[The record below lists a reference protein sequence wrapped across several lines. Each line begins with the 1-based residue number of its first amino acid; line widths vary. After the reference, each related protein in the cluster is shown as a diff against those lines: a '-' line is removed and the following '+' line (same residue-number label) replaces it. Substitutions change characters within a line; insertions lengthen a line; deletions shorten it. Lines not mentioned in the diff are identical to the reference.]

1 MARVIL
7 YYVFFEINIKTKR
20 CMVRESGSESETILD
35 TRYYIRILDT
45 RNYLL
50 FTTSVRG
57 IGIFVLGR
65 NKKLFVTLRRSV
77 PKQIKYK
84 QHTERVQRKFLE
96 FTAYRLGSSRS
107 LTNRNYNPIM
117 FLLNL
122 RFLRSKS
129 IVADLLFLLKIINS
143 FIHCPRL
150 AALLKYAL
158 MRSSTFTRT
167 FLPHR
172 IAIYPR

>member
-1 MARVIL
+1 MRA
-7 YYVFFEINIKTKR
+7 
-20 CMVRESGSESETILD
+20 
-35 TRYYIRILDT
+35 
-45 RNYLL
+45 
-50 FTTSVRG
+50 
-57 IGIFVLGR
+57 IGIFVLAR
-65 NKKLFVTLRRSV
+65 NKTLFVTLCRSV

-84 QHTERVQRKFLE
+84 QHAERVQRNFLE
-96 FTAYRLGSSRS
+96 FTAYSLGSSRS
-107 LTNRNYNPIM
+107 LTNHNYNPIM

-129 IVADLLFLLKIINS
+129 IVADFLLLLKIINS

-150 AALLKYAL
+150 AESLKYAL

-172 IAIYPR
+172 IAIYSR

>member
-1 MARVIL
+1 MGEGNIIL
-7 YYVFFEINIKTKR
+7 RFVWNKYQNETLHGERIRKR
-20 CMVRESGSESETILD
+20 EWNDI
-35 TRYYIRILDT
+35 RYDII
-45 RNYLL
+45 L
-50 FTTSVRG
+50 FTTSLRG

-65 NKKLFVTLRRSV
+65 NKTLFVTLCRSV

-84 QHTERVQRKFLE
+84 QHTERVQRSSLE

-107 LTNRNYNPIM
+107 LTNHNYDPIM
-117 FLLNL
+117 FLLNV

-129 IVADLLFLLKIINS
+129 IVADLLFLFKIINS

-150 AALLKYAL
+150 AESLKYAL